1 MTKSKHTR
9 GGSRKGA
16 GRPKGSGNGRK
27 VVTRSINLA
36 PELWKEIDR
45 LRGDLSRSK
54 WITKKLFPNPK

>member
-1 MTKSKHTR
+1 MKTKKNTW
-9 GGSRKGA
+9 GGPRHGA
-16 GRPKGSGNGRK
+16 GRPKGSGKGRK

-54 WITKKLFPNPK
+54 WIIKKLFPNPK